1 VKLTRFLPLALLSI
15 LLLLA
20 ACALPATRTIEDNAT
35 ISSDEASETAN
46 ETDNETDNETAAE
59 TAAAESIVSAIKEDS
74 EGDAEEDAAETTNAS
89 RLIVAASEMAPFII
103 DPAQSEARFALDED
117 LRGTRVTVVGVTSA
131 LSGEIMIDPATPVNT
146 QIGPITIDAAT
157 FVTDSDRRNG
167 AIRRFVLNTDSY
179 PTITFVPTALNG
191 LPDSIAVGD
200 TISFEIQ
207 GDLTLTDQ
215 TRAET
220 FNITVTVDSESQISG
235 SATSEIAYADYGI
248 FVPDVPFVA
257 NVEDELDLTLDFVAI
272 K

>member
-1 VKLTRFLPLALLSI
+1 

-131 LSGEIMIDPATPVNT
+131 LSGEIMIDPATPANT